1 MKLEL
6 LQKQKMVMTPDLNQ
20 AITMLQYS
28 TVEMEQFI
36 QEQAMENP
44 LIELE
49 ENNHEI
55 SFKEDVP
62 ISKSQSNFSSHHSEV
77 NPLDYLKSEEKGMW
91 EHLLQQAQF
100 LDIEETERTIL
111 RYLILNLDENGYL
124 PLSTLEISQLLNV
137 PEQEAISAIDLL
149 QQLEPAGV
157 GARGLKECLLLQLRT
172 YHPNERMTEQVITDY
187 LELVANNKW
196 KEIASCFKIS
206 LEEVKSIVT
215 LIQSL
220 DPKPCADIYHVPVRY
235 QVPDI
240 IIEKVKDKYTISL
253 NDKFTPTINMN
264 KQYTSYLGQNNETSH
279 YLKKHYQK
287 YLWLVNSIEQRR
299 ATILK
304 ITEVMVDKQIDFLNN
319 GTASLK
325 PLTLK
330 DVAEE
335 IDVHESTVSRAT
347 KNKVIQTPKGT
358 FELRMFFSS
367 KLGKDEIGTSTAKV
381 KALLKQLVKNENKR
395 KPLSDQ
401 KISAYFSDQEGVK
414 VSRRTISKYR
424 EELNILSSSKRKGSS
439 F

>member
-6 LQKQKMVMTPDLNQ
+6 SQKQKMVMTPDLNQ

-49 ENNHEI
+49 ENNHDI
-55 SFKEDVP
+55 SFREDYPV
-62 ISKSQSNFSSHHSEV
+62 SKSHSKSLNTHSEV
-77 NPLDYLKSEEKGMW
+77 NPLDYLKSEDKGMW
-91 EHLLQQAQF
+91 EHLLEQAQF
-100 LDIEETERTIL
+100 LDIEERERTIL

-124 PLSTLEISQLLNV
+124 PLSTSDISQLLNV
-137 PEQEAISAIDLL
+137 TEQKSLYAIDLL

-157 GARGLKECLLLQLRT
+157 GARGLKECLLLQLRA
-172 YHPNERMTEQVITDY
+172 YHPNDRMTEQVITDY

-196 KEIASCFKIS
+196 KEISSS
-206 LEEVKSIVT
+206 LEIPFEEVKSIVT

-220 DPKPCADIYHVPVRY
+220 DPKPCADIYRTPIRY

-240 IIEKVKDKYTISL
+240 IIEKVREKYTISL
-253 NDKFTPTINMN
+253 NDKFIPTVNMN
-264 KQYTSYLGQNNETSH
+264 KQYTTYLGQNNEASN
-279 YLKKHYQK
+279 YLNKHYQK
-287 YLWLVNSIEQRR
+287 YLWLVKSIEQRR
-299 ATILK
+299 LTILK
-304 ITEVMVDKQIDFLNN
+304 ITEVMIDKQIDFLTN
-319 GTASLK
+319 GVASLK

-330 DVAEE
+330 NVAEE

-347 KNKVIQTPKGT
+347 KNKVIQTPMGT

-367 KLGKDEIGTSTAKV
+367 KLGKDETGTSAAKV
-381 KALLKQLVKNENKR
+381 KALLQQLVKNENKR

-401 KISAYFSDQEGVK
+401 KISAYFRDQEEVN
-414 VSRRTISKYR
+414 VSRRTIAKYR
-424 EELNILSSSKRKGSS
+424 EELNILSSSKRKV
-439 F
+439 